1 MFPCHFSV
9 KEGRLPGN
17 ECVGAHR
24 ADFCWCWPFNKVEY
38 CSLSW
43 QMPLCPYPQRNPLR
57 LCPPSLGPLQPPHHP
72 PTKGASTSRLWSAS
86 HQGLP
91 LLGPLLGNLMI
102 APGTLWGTG
111 DGEWVG
117 QIFSCFLPSLIKT
130 K

>member
-1 MFPCHFSV
+1 MIAWAPAGLIS
-9 KEGRLPGN
+9 
-17 ECVGAHR
+17 VGASCLR
-24 ADFCWCWPFNKVEY
+24 KWSITLSAGKCPCAYIPKRIL
-38 CSLSW
+38 CSSALLPW
-43 QMPLCPYPQRNPLR
+43 GHLR
-57 LCPPSLGPLQPPHHP
+57 PPHHP

-91 LLGPLLGNLMI
+91 LPDLLLSNLMM